1 MPLTRLS
8 RSFLAAPILSLLFAC
23 SDSSD
28 NTPPT
33 ASEPD
38 TFSATI
44 RRTEFGIP
52 HIKANDWASLGYG
65 YGYAY
70 AQDNYCILMRE
81 IVTATGRS
89 AELMGE
95 EEGDI
100 ERDLFWTFLHGTR
113 EDFYN
118 ISINDVSQ
126 RTEELIGGFVQGMNR
141 YLQDTGVENLAE
153 GPDGCRNAPWV
164 FEIDEFDLFRHL
176 TRRALTGSSDQGL
189 IRRGLESV
197 TPPEPTDASNLQV
210 ISAPAGVGLRGIG
223 EALREGQNASNA
235 IIAGRDAT
243 QTGSSVLL
251 GNPHQGWSGLDR
263 LYEVHLTIPGAYD
276 AAGAS
281 LQGLPFLAFGFS
293 RDVAWTHTVDY
304 AGRFTL
310 YELKL
315 NPDNPFEY
323 EYDGKWRP
331 IVGETVSALVKTA
344 SGALETREK
353 TFYSSH
359 YGMILDLGGVEPLLG
374 GWPMFNGNL
383 LTIRDANLLTWKRTT
398 EEFLN
403 KSIAANMAEYEA
415 ALSSVGNPAFHEI
428 AADRH
433 GDIFYGQTSV
443 VPHVTTAKLEACGG
457 GPAGGNIA
465 VSGLIAELTDNII
478 LSLDGSRS
486 KCEWGEDPD
495 SPPGTN
501 IFGPSNRAVIRGGGT
516 AGNAN
521 NSYWLSDPNN
531 PLTGFPII
539 MGYLGPENTPQL
551 LRTRIMHQM
560 VAERLAGA
568 DGLSETPKFD
578 LQTMK
583 ALMYS
588 DRIHGTQVALD
599 DTLTIC
605 DSFAAAPPEDVTA
618 AQLVIL
624 NQACDVLALWDRKAS
639 LDSRGTQVFYEYWR
653 ALSGSFPAG
662 VVGGSV
668 IGDEFWQVD
677 FDPADPI
684 NTPRGIDQSLPAN
697 IDIVGRALIT
707 AGERLI
713 ENSVAFDAP
722 WGEVQ
727 TFERN
732 GVAIPFHGGFDD
744 AGTFST
750 IKGDLQE
757 GGYTRPNGGNSYIQ
771 VVTWDESECP
781 IADTILTHSQ
791 SSDPASPF
799 YGDQS
804 LEYSAK
810 RWIRF
815 PFCEEDIVAAQIGET
830 LELEAP
836 RVFPERPEPAD

>member
-1 MPLTRLS
+1 MPSVS
-8 RSFLAAPILSLLFAC
+8 RILLAAPLFVLLFAC

-28 NTPPT
+28 TSSPLAT
-33 ASEPD
+33 EPD

-52 HIKANDWASLGYG
+52 HIKADDWASLGYG

-70 AQDNYCILMRE
+70 SQDNYCLLMRE
-81 IVTATGRS
+81 IVIATGRT

-95 EEGDI
+95 EEGNI
-100 ERDLFWTFLHGTR
+100 ERDLFWTFLNGTR

-118 ISINDVSQ
+118 KSINDVSQ
-126 RTEELIGGFVQGMNR
+126 RTEDLIGGFTQGMNR
-141 YLQDTGVENLAE
+141 YLQETGVENLAE

-164 FEIDEFDLFRHL
+164 FEIDEFDLLRHL
-176 TRRALTGSSDQGL
+176 NRRALSGSSDFGL
-189 IRRGLESV
+189 IRGALESV
-197 TPPEPTDASNLQV
+197 TPPAQTVATALQENSTPT
-210 ISAPAGVGLRGIG
+210 GVGLPRLG

-263 LYEVHLTIPGAYD
+263 LYEVHLTIPGIYD
-276 AAGAS
+276 AAGSS

-293 RDVAWTHTVDY
+293 RDVAWTHTVDF

-323 EYDGKWRP
+323 AYDDDWRP

-359 YGMILDLGGVEPLLG
+359 YGMILDLGGVDSNLA
-374 GWPMFNGNL
+374 GWPMAINGNL

-398 EEFLN
+398 EEFLT
-403 KSIAANMAEYEA
+403 KSVAPNMAEYEA
-415 ALSSVGNPAFHEI
+415 ALSNVGNPAFHEI
-428 AADRH
+428 AVDRH

-443 VPHVTTAKLEACGG
+443 VPHVTTAKLEECGG
-457 GPAGGNIA
+457 GPAGGFA
-465 VSGLIAELTDNII
+465 VSGLIADLTDNII

-486 KCEWGEDPD
+486 ACEWGEDPD
-495 SPPGTN
+495 SPPGTHT
-501 IFGPSNRAVIRGGGT
+501 FGPSNRAVIRGGGV

-521 NSYWLSDPNN
+521 NSYWLSDPHN

-539 MGYLGPENTPQL
+539 MGYLGPEGSPQL
-551 LRTRIMHQM
+551 LRTRILHQM
-560 VAERLAGA
+560 VAERLAGT
-568 DGLSETPKFD
+568 DGLSATPKFD

-588 DRIHGTQVALD
+588 DRIHGTQIVLD
-599 DTLTIC
+599 DTLAIC

-618 AQLVIL
+618 EQLQIL
-624 NQACDVLALWDRKAS
+624 EEACDVLASWDRRAS

-653 ALSGSFPAG
+653 AVNDSFPSG
-662 VVGGSV
+662 VLGGAV
-668 IGDEFWQVD
+668 IADSFWQVI

-684 NTPRGIDQSLPAN
+684 NTPRGIDQSLPDN
-697 IDIVGRALIT
+697 IDIVGRALIA

-713 ENSVAFDAP
+713 EHNVPFDAP

-732 GVAIPFHGGFDD
+732 GVAIPFHVGLDD

-750 IKGDLQE
+750 IKGGLQE

-791 SSDPASPF
+791 SSDPASPH

-810 RWIRF
+810 RWVRF

-830 LELEAP
+830 LALEAP
-836 RVFPERPEPAD
+836 RVFPERPEPEG